1 MRNSKSNNR
10 QGKASRRI
18 KNLEGKYANYFK
30 VGHNAIEFVFDFGQF
45 YPGTDEAELYTR
57 VITSPCYAKFLLET
71 LTKSIEQYEMAF
83 GAIKEE

>member
-57 VITSPCYAKFLLET
+57 VITSPCYAKSLFDT
-71 LTKSIEQYEMAF
+71 LGESIERYEIVF
-83 GAIKEE
+83 GAIKEK